1 MAKTKRVPKNIT
13 PVVINGEEM
22 FLKYNLYA
30 MKQMQKHNVDLTKL
44 GQTDENGN
52 TVLDWESII
61 IMLWAGLITYD
72 PTITPDDVAMLVDIG
87 DMQYLQGKLQEAM
100 QSEMKG
106 KKLISLGNLTW
117 ENICEYG
124 YGLLRLKPDELY
136 EMDVRDF
143 LDMVNGAVSWDRD
156 LYETQLD
163 IEMQYLSRFAASIM
177 YSSGNYKK
185 STKIEK
191 LMQSLYIPLK
201 DREASE
207 KKQRQS
213 GKPQRSHKSSPAD
226 KVEELKRRFNL

>member
-1 MAKTKRVPKNIT
+1 MAKAKRVPKNIT

-106 KKLISLGNLTW
+106 KN
-117 ENICEYG
+117 
-124 YGLLRLKPDELY
+124 
-136 EMDVRDF
+136 
-143 LDMVNGAVSWDRD
+143 
-156 LYETQLD
+156 
-163 IEMQYLSRFAASIM
+163 
-177 YSSGNYKK
+177 
-185 STKIEK
+185 
-191 LMQSLYIPLK
+191 
-201 DREASE
+201 
-207 KKQRQS
+207 
-213 GKPQRSHKSSPAD
+213 
-226 KVEELKRRFNL
+226 